1 MTLKKITELLVDLN
15 VDEIVEAVKSE
26 LNTESPPNEILGA
39 LTKGMD
45 EVGRLYEQKE
55 YYLTELV
62 LAGEMMKDV
71 LEVLRPHLKTDD
83 VKTKGTVILATV
95 EGDNH
100 DIGKNILKII
110 LLSAGYDVI
119 DLGKDVPANKIV
131 SAVKQSGAPIVGLSS
146 LLTMTSNEISVVNQA
161 LKDAGLWD
169 QVRLIVGG
177 APLNMELAKQL
188 GADDFAADAID
199 GVRHINELMGV

>member
-1 MTLKKITELLVDLN
+1 MTLKRITELLVDLN
-15 VDEIVEAVKSE
+15 ADEIVEAVKSE

-71 LEVLRPHLKTDD
+71 LEVLRPHLKTGD
-83 VKTKGTVILATV
+83 VQTKGTVILATV

-131 SAVKQSGAPIVGLSS
+131 NAVKQSGAPIVGLSS

-161 LKDAGLWD
+161 LKDAGLRD

-177 APLNMELAKQL
+177 APLNMKLAKQL